1 MSDKQLAKEELATKL
16 GLDQELIEE
25 LGAEKLTEEQLQMLH
40 TVINL
45 HSEDRQ
51 ALTNL
56 LEEAGL
62 DNMLDDISDLRQE
75 EVNDQSDLLDLL
87 EQIREMLA
95 EKELQS

>member
-1 MSDKQLAKEELATKL
+1 MTDKQLAKEELATKL
-16 GLDQELIEE
+16 GLDQELVEE
-25 LGAEKLTEEQLQMLH
+25 LGAENLTAEQLQMLH

-62 DNMLDDISDLRQE
+62 DNLLDDISELQQE

-87 EQIREMLA
+87 EQVREMLP